1 MLHSFAEMR
10 WLQPYPD
17 RLLDE
22 IAPGTEQPD
31 AVVVS
36 KETIAGIPR
45 RRVTPAAAATSR
57 PDPAR
62 RPRVVL
68 GETAALLETSVA
80 ATNSALQRA
89 RTTLREQGPQ
99 QRADWSVADPSEDEL
114 VLLER
119 FIAAHGRSDGAAQDD
134 LVRTT
139 STSPWHQ
146 TTVIPRKR
154 HHGPA
159 VRTRVRRAVHGRMA
173 ARPHQWQPAAD
184 RRELPQTA
192 RRHRVPHLSPLDE
205 RLFPKFGLPD
215 TLDLRS

>member
-1 MLHSFAEMR
+1 MLHSFAEVP

-45 RRVTPAAAATSR
+45 RQVAPAAAATRR

-68 GETAALLETSVA
+68 GGNGRVARTSVA

-119 FIAAHGRSDGAAQDD
+119 LIDAHGRSGGAAQAE
-134 LVRTT
+134 LMRTT
-139 STSPWHQ
+139 STSP
-146 TTVIPRKR
+146 
-154 HHGPA
+154 
-159 VRTRVRRAVHGRMA
+159 
-173 ARPHQWQPAAD
+173 
-184 RRELPQTA
+184 
-192 RRHRVPHLSPLDE
+192 
-205 RLFPKFGLPD
+205 
-215 TLDLRS
+215 